1 MTQEAA
7 IEQCRALIGESL
19 GWGDA
24 ASWTNE
30 DFDTLSESIFDKTG
44 VRLSVSTL
52 KRVWGKVKYDSS
64 PNMATLNALA
74 RYAGFEGWRA
84 AAAATSAAS
93 ADGHPPTV
101 NHPAQS
107 QPAASATAPPPP
119 TPQPV
124 PPTTQPA
131 PPQPTPR
138 HSRPTTPIIIA
149 TIAFIALLS
158 LLSARLIHP
167 DKTSAPLRFEAR
179 RTSDNLPNSVVF
191 DYDATSFSPHS
202 VIIQQS
208 WDTHR
213 RESVNTAGTQ
223 HTSIYYSPGYFRAK
237 LIVDGE
243 IKRQT
248 DVFIPSKGW
257 KGIIQREPL
266 PVYLRPDEIKQDSGY
281 MGISAATLKEKTGSG
296 IFSGVWVDFANV
308 REFPGITGDHFTLET
323 TVRNT
328 STVEECL
335 CRKVQITIVG
345 KLSAIIIPLCDK
357 GCISDIGLY
366 FGSGGFRGKDHDL
379 SAFGCDFSQWQQ
391 IKCTEAD
398 HHFEIQL
405 NGRTIFVKDKV
416 ESIGDIMGVRVAFEG
431 TGLIKDLHL
440 QGHGEN
446 LNVLS
451 LP

>member
-7 IEQCRALIGESL
+7 IEQCRALIGNSL

-24 ASWTNE
+24 AFWTNE
-30 DFDTLSESIFDKTG
+30 DFETLSESIFDKTG
-44 VRLSVSTL
+44 IRLSVSTL

-74 RYAGFEGWRA
+74 RYVGFEGWRA
-84 AAAATSAAS
+84 MLSAAS
-93 ADGHPPTV
+93 ADKSLAPADAEGIVPNNHPPTI

-107 QPAASATAPPPP
+107 QPAANAPNQ
-119 TPQPV
+119 PQP
-124 PPTTQPA
+124 A
-131 PPQPTPR
+131 LR
-138 HSRPTTPIIIA
+138 SKPTTPIIIA
-149 TIAFIALLS
+149 TIAIVALLS
-158 LLSARLIHP
+158 LLSARLIHA
-167 DKTSAPLRFEAR
+167 DKTTNPLRFEAH
-179 RTSDNLPNSVVF
+179 RTSDDLPNSVVF

-208 WDTHR
+208 WDNRR
-213 RESVNTAGTQ
+213 RESVNPAGTQ

-257 KGIIQREPL
+257 KGIIQHEPL
-266 PVYLRPDEIKQDSGY
+266 PVYLSPDEVKQDSGF
-281 MGISAATLKEKTGSG
+281 MGISKTTLKEKTGSG

-328 STVEECL
+328 SKVEECL
-335 CRKVQITIVG
+335 CRKVQIILVG

-366 FGSGGFRGKDHDL
+366 FGSGGFSGKDHDL

-405 NGRTIFVKDKV
+405 NGRTIFLRDKV
-416 ESIGDIMGVRVAFEG
+416 GSIGDIMGVRVVFEG

-440 QGHGEN
+440 RGHGEN
-446 LNVLS
+446 LNVLAQ
-451 LP
+451 

>member
-7 IEQCRALIGESL
+7 IEQCRALIGNSL

-24 ASWTNE
+24 AFWTNE
-30 DFDTLSESIFDKTG
+30 DFDKLSESIFDKTD

-64 PNMATLNALA
+64 PNMGTLNALA
-74 RYAGFEGWRA
+74 RFAGFEGWRQL
-84 AAAATSAAS
+84 ATWAAS
-93 ADGHPPTV
+93 ADVAAKSLAPAGATGAVPNSQPPTI
-101 NHPAQS
+101 NHPT
-107 QPAASATAPPPP
+107 PIPP
-119 TPQPV
+119 TPP
-124 PPTTQPA
+124 QPA
-131 PPQPTPR
+131 RRRKT
-138 HSRPTTPIIIA
+138 TTPIILA
-149 TIAFIALLS
+149 TIALLALLS

-167 DKTSAPLRFEAR
+167 DKTTAPLRFEAR

-191 DYDATSFSPHS
+191 DYDATSFNPHS

-213 RESVNTAGTQ
+213 RESVNPSGNQ

-243 IKRQT
+243 IKKQT

-257 KGIIQREPL
+257 KGIILREPL
-266 PVYLRPDEIKQDSGY
+266 PIYLGPDEVKQDSGF
-281 MGISAATLKEKTGSG
+281 MGISKTTLKEKTGSG
-296 IFSGVWVDFANV
+296 IFSGVWVDFANI
-308 REFPGITGDHFTLET
+308 REFPGITGDHFTLTT

-335 CRKVQITIVG
+335 CRKVQITLVG

-366 FGSGGFRGKDHDL
+366 FGSGGFSGKDHDL

-405 NGRTIFVKDKV
+405 NGHTIFVRDKV
-416 ESIGDIMGVRVAFEG
+416 GSIGDIMGVRVTFEG
-431 TGLIKDLHL
+431 TGQIKDLHL

-446 LNVLS
+446 LNVLAQQ
-451 LP
+451 P

>member
-7 IEQCRALIGESL
+7 IEQCKALIGESL

-84 AAAATSAAS
+84 ASRPPQLSTIPPKANQPPAR
-93 ADGHPPTV
+93 PPT
-101 NHPAQS
+101 HRAR
-107 QPAASATAPPPP
+107 
-119 TPQPV
+119 
-124 PPTTQPA
+124 
-131 PPQPTPR
+131 PPQPTQPSPR
-138 HSRPTTPIIIA
+138 HKRPTTPIIIA

-208 WDTHR
+208 WDTRR
-213 RESVNTAGTQ
+213 RESVNPAGTQ

-266 PVYLRPDEIKQDSGY
+266 PIYLRPDEVKQDSGF
-281 MGISAATLKEKTGSG
+281 MGISAPTLKEKTGSG

-366 FGSGGFRGKDHDL
+366 FGSGGFSGKNHDL

-398 HHFEIQL
+398 NHFEIQL
-405 NGRTIFVKDKV
+405 NGHTIFAKDKV
-416 ESIGDIMGVRVAFEG
+416 GSIGDIMGVRVAFEG

-440 QGHGEN
+440 RGHGEN
-446 LNVLS
+446 LNVLAQ
-451 LP
+451 

>member
-7 IEQCRALIGESL
+7 IEQCRALIGNSL

-24 ASWTNE
+24 AFWTNE
-30 DFDTLSESIFDKTG
+30 DFDKLSESIFDKTG
-44 VRLSVSTL
+44 IRLSVSTL

-64 PNMATLNALA
+64 PNTATLNALA

-84 AAAATSAAS
+84 AMSAAS
-93 ADGHPPTV
+93 ADIAAKSLAPADAAGIVPNSQPPTI

-107 QPAASATAPPPP
+107 QPAAPTLAPRRK
-119 TPQPV
+119 T
-124 PPTTQPA
+124 
-131 PPQPTPR
+131 
-138 HSRPTTPIIIA
+138 TTPIILA
-149 TIAFIALLS
+149 TIAAVALLS

-167 DKTSAPLRFEAR
+167 DKTSTPTRFEAR

-191 DYDATSFSPHS
+191 DYDATSFNPHS

-208 WDTHR
+208 WDTRR
-213 RESVNTAGTQ
+213 RESVNPAGSQ

-243 IKRQT
+243 VKKQT

-266 PVYLRPDEIKQDSGY
+266 PIYLSSDEVKQDSGF
-281 MGISAATLKEKTGSG
+281 MGVSAATLKEKTGSG
-296 IFSGVWVDFANV
+296 IFSGVWVDFANIT
-308 REFPGITGDHFTLET
+308 EFPGITGDHFTLAT

-335 CRKVQITIVG
+335 CRKVQIILVG

-366 FGSGGFRGKDHDL
+366 FGSGGFSGKDHDL

-405 NGRTIFVKDKV
+405 NGHTIFIRDKV
-416 ESIGDIMGVRVAFEG
+416 GTIGDIMGVRIVFEG
-431 TGLIKDLHL
+431 TGQIKDLHL
-440 QGHGEN
+440 RGHGEN
-446 LNVLS
+446 INVLS
-451 LP
+451 QP